1 MEPDYHIH
9 ISSKSDGLH
18 LNLGEV
24 WRYRDLI
31 WLLTRKTFKLSY
43 KQTVLGPAW
52 IVINPLLFSLAYML
66 VFGFIAGIS
75 TDGIPQMLF
84 YLMGTAIWGLFAF
97 SLTSSSS
104 TFLTN
109 SYVFGKVYFPRLTVP
124 ISNLLVGLIRFAIQ
138 MILVVILM
146 AVYTAQGVI
155 HPQWWMFIIL
165 PFTLAHLCLMGM
177 GIGIILSSLTTKY
190 RDLQV
195 LVSFGVTLWMY
206 ATPVVYP
213 LSQIGEG
220 TLRTIL
226 LANPVTSP
234 VELMRYILTGAGTI
248 DPFFM
253 AISIIFTIAVVIVG
267 IFMFNRVEKTF
278 IDTI

>member
-1 MEPDYHIH
+1 MLCPC
-9 ISSKSDGLH
+9 IS
-18 LNLGEV
+18 
-24 WRYRDLI
+24 
-31 WLLTRKTFKLSY
+31 LLCRLFKRMKTFINIHQISIFLFCAANTYPKL
-43 KQTVLGPAW
+43 
-52 IVINPLLFSLAYML
+52 
-66 VFGFIAGIS
+66 
-75 TDGIPQMLF
+75 
-84 YLMGTAIWGLFAF
+84 
-97 SLTSSSS
+97 
-104 TFLTN
+104 
-109 SYVFGKVYFPRLTVP
+109 
-124 ISNLLVGLIRFAIQ
+124 RFCQ
-138 MILVVILM
+138 
-146 AVYTAQGVI
+146 
-155 HPQWWMFIIL
+155 L
-165 PFTLAHLCLMGM
+165 PPTGM

-190 RDLQV
+190 RALQV

-226 LANPVTSP
+226 LANPVASP

-253 AISIIFTIAVVIVG
+253 TISIIFTIAVVIIG